1 MPIAPC
7 FDPTTGASGGSQGG
21 GGSTGADLSAL
32 GFEAVDLTDG
42 WTLYDPSSLVNSVS
56 HSGGINTVTMNAL
69 GAGSNDY
76 AFTVG
81 GNLKMPRWYKNL
93 SALDASGGEVRL
105 NTGDTYSLHTITQFV
120 EPVDRFGT
128 EIVMAS
134 SPDPTGVTQTACDL
148 CGGILKYPASG
159 NPQGGAFGV
168 NNSALGT
175 ASASLHQTLVVT
187 SFAAGRMNT
196 PTYINVDSSGGFLT
210 SGQRATNQDYANTST
225 DLSVVVGLGTA
236 GSTTIT
242 AGEDAKIKVFFRV
255 IKFSTP

>member
-1 MPIAPC
+1 MGIVRA
-7 FDPTTGASGGSQGG
+7 FDPDTGASGGPAPAAA
-21 GGSTGADLSAL
+21 TGADLSAL

-42 WTLYDPSSLVNSVS
+42 WTLYDPDSLVDSVS
-56 HSGGINTVTMNAL
+56 HSSGTNTVTMNAL
-69 GAGSNDY
+69 GTGSNDY

-81 GNLKMPRWYKNL
+81 GNLRMPRWYKNL
-93 SALDASGGEVRL
+93 SALDSNNSEVRL
-105 NTGDTYSLHTITQFV
+105 NTGNTYSLHTITQFL
-120 EPVDRFGT
+120 EPDDRFAT

-134 SPDPTGVTQTACDL
+134 SPDPTGLTQTACDL

-168 NNSALGT
+168 NNSALGS

-210 SGQRATNQDYANTST
+210 SGQRATNQNYTNTST
-225 DLSVVVGLGTA
+225 DLSVVVGLGTS
-236 GSTTIT
+236 GSATIT